1 MRTCLSLIAVIGLIA
16 VVAIPGAATAQS
28 EDQTLTGPEIKT
40 MIKNMGYEPKDLN
53 TEVGKEKFEVLL
65 AKDGFDVPIAFEVS
79 ASKRYIWLTVFLGE
93 VAKVTEF
100 NARAPKILNQNFKIQ
115 PCFFYTTDKGNFM
128 MAIAVDN
135 RNATSAVLRQRIEK
149 ISADV
154 VATNELWKEK

>member
-28 EDQTLTGPEIKT
+28 EDKALTGPEIRT

-53 TEVGKEKFEVLL
+53 TEEGKEKYEILL
-65 AKDGFDVPIAFEVS
+65 VKDGLDVPIAFEVS
-79 ASKRYIWLTVFLGE
+79 ESKRYIWLTVFFGE

-100 NARAPKILNQNFKIQ
+100 NARAPKLLHQNFKIQ

-128 MAIAVDN
+128 MALAVDN
-135 RNATSAVLRQRIEK
+135 RNATSTILRQRIEK
-149 ISADV
+149 ITADV
-154 VATNELWKEK
+154 VATYEFWKEK